1 MKKRDN
7 IIRIW
12 AIAVLYIVIAL
23 VYVGRLLYLQVSGQ
37 DYYSMSVPSR
47 TYSRTVTVQAQRG
60 EIFDRN
66 GNALVSNNYSHNII
80 LDYASLPADDRA
92 SNDIIMSVVDAAR
105 ILGLADCV
113 TEPKESLVVEAEP
126 GVGLSYYM
134 SDSFLDSSRGRKYT
148 KLVRELNVED

>member
-92 SNDIIMSVVDAAR
+92 SNDIMMSPV
-105 ILGLADCV
+105 
-113 TEPKESLVVEAEP
+113 
-126 GVGLSYYM
+126 M
-134 SDSFLDSSRGRKYT
+134 S
-148 KLVRELNVED
+148 